1 MREKVGVRGCYCFV
15 EVDFGLGAGLYYY
28 GAGLV
33 AENAIAGKLISLD
46 KADELGVLTGR
57 QLRCQR
63 PVAWRSR
70 KACWPCLCAG
80 CCVMV
85 GYGCVV
91 LQYTVAGV
99 DVGERDVNR
108 LRTPRCNG
116 QGLRLRV
123 RPP

>member
-1 MREKVGVRGCYCFV
+1 
-15 EVDFGLGAGLYYY
+15 
-28 GAGLV
+28 
-33 AENAIAGKLISLD
+33 
-46 KADELGVLTGR
+46 
-57 QLRCQR
+57 
-63 PVAWRSR
+63 
-70 KACWPCLCAG
+70 
-80 CCVMV
+80 MV